1 MNFQKGYIYH
11 IYNQGNNLRAIFFGR
26 DNYLYFL
33 EKIKTYVYPYANI
46 FAWCL
51 MPNHFHLMV
60 LINDVELDCQ
70 GLTSSQLDSQG
81 LTQSHLDSQG
91 LTSSQTLTGKH
102 RTFND
107 SIGILLRSYTRA
119 INKQKGFSGTLFRK
133 ETKAE
138 CVNCPNGV
146 TPSFFTES
154 GITRIN
160 IQNPEKQYPQVCFNY
175 IHQNPVKA
183 KLVNSAIDWEFS
195 SVRDYAGLRDGKLVN
210 KKVAGEYINL
220 TQSQGLSRSYKSGL
234 ESKVRA

>member
-51 MPNHFHLMV
+51 MPNHFYLMV
-60 LINDVELDCQ
+60 LINDVELDC
-70 GLTSSQLDSQG
+70 
-81 LTQSHLDSQG
+81 QG

-160 IQNPEKQYPQVCFNY
+160 IQNPEKQYLKK
-175 IHQNPVKA
+175 IEEK
-183 KLVNSAIDWEFS
+183 
-195 SVRDYAGLRDGKLVN
+195 N
-210 KKVAGEYINL
+210 K
-220 TQSQGLSRSYKSGL
+220 
-234 ESKVRA
+234 